1 MLVLLH
7 LISFL
12 KVQIILFFRPNWI
25 HVAGWNILL
34 MTLFWGVL
42 IFSYFRYVK
51 IFRAFPFVDPLISL
65 RPAVTAE
72 KANDQ
77 EKKN

>member
-25 HVAGWNILL
+25 HVAGWNLLL

-42 IFSYFRYVK
+42 TFSYFRYVK
-51 IFRAFPFVDPLISL
+51 IFRAFPFVDPLMSL
-65 RPAVTAE
+65 RPAATAE

-77 EKKN
+77 EKKD